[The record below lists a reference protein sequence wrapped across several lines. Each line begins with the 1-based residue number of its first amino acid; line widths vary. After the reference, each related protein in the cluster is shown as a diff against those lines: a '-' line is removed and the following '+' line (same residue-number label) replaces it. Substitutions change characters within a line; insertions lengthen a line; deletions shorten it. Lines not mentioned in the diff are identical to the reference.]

1 MFRGYIYN
9 TNISEHQEP
18 ERRAIP
24 LALLLS
30 IQEI

>member
-18 ERRAIP
+18 ERHAIP